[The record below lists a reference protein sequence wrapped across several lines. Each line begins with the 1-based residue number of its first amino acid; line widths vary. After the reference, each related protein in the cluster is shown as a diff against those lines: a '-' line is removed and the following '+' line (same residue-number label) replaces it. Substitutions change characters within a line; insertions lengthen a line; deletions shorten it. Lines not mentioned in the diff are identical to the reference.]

1 MLQIIGGIGI
11 GLVSG
16 WLTAR
21 LIYQARWPVIVRVLL
36 GLIAQGSVVL
46 GLTSPQV
53 LFWFAGALLLSAL
66 LCIAWQRV
74 LQARYRSIG

>member
-16 WLTAR
+16 WLTTR
-21 LIYQARWPVIVRVLL
+21 LIYQARWPVVVRVLL
-36 GLIAQGSVVL
+36 GLIVQGSVVL

-53 LFWFAGALLLSAL
+53 L
-66 LCIAWQRV
+66 
-74 LQARYRSIG
+74 